1 VFGVLSGS
9 FGRLWGRCSNEFAA
23 VRALAN
29 AGVRRRSWVRRAMS
43 SRVRAWV
50 AGFAL
55 ASLLAEC
62 AVGPDYSP
70 APAPTPTEFKELKGY
85 KHATPRD
92 DVDRGDWWAPYR
104 DPGLAELLRQ
114 VEISNQTVAASAASY
129 EEARAVIREAQSSL
143 LPVATV
149 GYSATRTRTG
159 ALAGTTGGS
168 AVGTSLGTRYTTQYV
183 APISGTWDLDVWG
196 KIRRQIESNTAAA
209 QASEADLENA
219 KLSAQAQLATA
230 YFNLRTSDSLI
241 DLLIRTVALDKKT
254 LNIVQN
260 QFNAGF
266 SVTAGDVA
274 TAEAQMLTAEGQ
286 LLAAHVPRAQFE
298 HSIAM
303 LIGRPPAELTIAP
316 RLLPGGI
323 PRIPVT
329 VPSALLERRPDIA
342 AAERTMQQ
350 QNALIGVAE
359 AGYFPDISLS
369 AMVQYL
375 GPIPLPFSAARS
387 IQSIGASATQTL
399 FNGGLTAAQV
409 DAARATYWQSVANYR
424 QTVLTAFQQVEDEL
438 AAIRFYA
445 QQVVLEQK
453 AVTEAQKAVDVD
465 LNQFQQGLIA
475 FTIVVT
481 AELTLLADQETEL
494 TARQNLFVASVS
506 LIEALGGGWD
516 TTLLPTAKKLADG
529 FSLLPKLESTQPAI
543 GTTVVPLAGQPS
555 DPPQGAK

>member
-1 VFGVLSGS
+1 L
-9 FGRLWGRCSNEFAA
+9 GRCSNEFAA

-43 SRVRAWV
+43 SRVQACV

-104 DPGLAELLRQ
+104 DPRLAELLRQ

-129 EEARAVIREAQSSL
+129 EEARALIREAQSSL
-143 LPVATV
+143 LPVATA
-149 GYSATRTRTG
+149 GYSVTRTRTG

-168 AVGTSLGTRYTTQYV
+168 AIGTNLGTRYATQYV
-183 APISGTWDLDVWG
+183 APISGSWDLDVWG
-196 KIRRQIESNTAAA
+196 KVRRQIESNTAEA
-209 QASEADLENA
+209 QASAADLDNA

-230 YFNLRTSDSLI
+230 YFNLLASDSLH
-241 DLLIRTVALDKKT
+241 DLFLRTIALDKKT
-254 LNIVQN
+254 LDIVQN
-260 QFNAGF
+260 QFKAGY
-266 SVTAGDVA
+266 SVTAGDVS
-274 TAEAQMLTAEGQ
+274 TAQAQLFNAQAQ
-286 LLAAHVPRAQFE
+286 LFDADVQRAQYE
-298 HSIAM
+298 HAIAM
-303 LIGRPPAELTIAP
+303 LIGRPPAELSIAR
-316 RLLPGGI
+316 RLLGGSI
-323 PRIPVT
+323 PRIPVAI
-329 VPSALLERRPDIA
+329 PSTLLERRPDVA
-342 AAERTMQQ
+342 AAERTMQE

-369 AMVQYL
+369 AMVQYI

-424 QTVLTAFQQVEDEL
+424 QTVLVAFQQVEDEL
-438 AAIRFYA
+438 AAIHHYA
-445 QQVVLEQK
+445 EALAVQQR
-453 AVTEAQKAVDVD
+453 AVAEERKAVDVY
-465 LNQFQQGLIA
+465 LNQFQQGLVA
-475 FTIVVT
+475 FTTVVT
-481 AELTLLADQETEL
+481 AELTLLSDEESEL
-494 TARQNLFVASVS
+494 TNRQNLFLASVS

-516 TTLLPTAKKLADG
+516 ATLLPTAKKLTDG
-529 FSLLPKLESTQPAI
+529 FSLLPQLESTQPAI

-555 DPPQGAK
+555 DATQGVK